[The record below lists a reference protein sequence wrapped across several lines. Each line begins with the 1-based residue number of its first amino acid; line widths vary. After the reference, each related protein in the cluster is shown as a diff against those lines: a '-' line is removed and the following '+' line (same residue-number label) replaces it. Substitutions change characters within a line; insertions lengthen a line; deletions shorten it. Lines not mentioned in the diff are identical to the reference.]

1 MRWTYEKLD
10 EDMKIKYCPTNDPDG
25 KITGKIVMNVP
36 AYFDEN
42 PEERIRL
49 GWIKH
54 IHYNKEEIEEK
65 VQYNPQTQYL
75 ITSQRNIDDY
85 TIEDAFNVIDKSE
98 EMLLF
103 EDMAGLYWGESQT
116 ISFVGANGEEVVF

>member
-54 IHYNKEEIEEK
+54 IEYTEEEIKEK

-75 ITSQRNIDDY
+75 VTSQRYIDDY
-85 TIEDAFNVIDKSE
+85 TIEDTFNVIDKTE
-98 EMLLF
+98 EMMLF
-103 EDMAGLYWGESQT
+103 EDMLSLTWGGSIIVNNAGFFTFG
-116 ISFVGANGEEVVF
+116 

>member
-10 EDMKIKYCPTNDPDG
+10 EEMKIKYCPTNDPDG

-54 IHYNKEEIEEK
+54 IEHTEEEIKET

-75 ITSQRNIDDY
+75 IKYQKTIDEY
-85 TIEDAFNVIDKSE
+85 TIEDAYNVIDKTE
-98 EMLLF
+98 EMMLF
-103 EDMAGLYWGESQT
+103 EDMLSLTWGGSIIVNNAGFFTFG
-116 ISFVGANGEEVVF
+116 